1 MGKKSIVCARQP
13 RARNGAAC
21 VQKNSACPKHTK
33 RKKPARAFPE
43 APLPQASSVAP
54 RPLSA
59 PCPRGQGSA
68 ASPTPFSSSLSALT
82 TGNPIS
88 PYFMSL
94 PETDDASRYANQ
106 LQKEKTVVLL
116 NLPHTRG
123 RPMPGRTAAM
133 PVAKSS
139 RTGRAHANPAFA
151 PDARADGKP
160 RARIERILNAQAPS
174 NERAQAAAGLST
186 PAHIAP
192 ASATQPRPSLSAL
205 PGTKVLPYPH
215 SPRMD
220 MRWFACKA
228 GLAR

>member
-1 MGKKSIVCARQP
+1 
-13 RARNGAAC
+13 
-21 VQKNSACPKHTK
+21 
-33 RKKPARAFPE
+33 
-43 APLPQASSVAP
+43 
-54 RPLSA
+54 
-59 PCPRGQGSA
+59 
-68 ASPTPFSSSLSALT
+68 
-82 TGNPIS
+82 
-88 PYFMSL
+88 MSL

-205 PGTKVLPYPH
+205 PGTKILPCPH
-215 SPRMD
+215 SSRMD
-220 MRWFACKA
+220 MPGLHAKRAWHA
-228 GLAR
+228 GPRSRRSIPVPANQESGNAVHCGHALRSRPPTPRAGKRAKFPAPFPAYAGKGFPAPPGPIPPRRARLRPEAHFFGLRGQKCNF